1 MGKEMRLDKFLS
13 DTGRWSR
20 KEAKLLLKQGRVSV
34 ERAVER
40 SAERKVD
47 PDSARIEVDGER
59 ISWSRF
65 HYYMLHKPAGVLTA
79 TEDKNQP
86 TVLDLLPQALGRSLF
101 PVGRLDKDATGLL
114 LLTDDG
120 ALAHRLLS
128 PKYHVDKIY
137 LAQIEGTVDQS
148 DIDAFRAGM
157 TLGDGEACLPAE
169 LESLGPGKCRVT
181 LREGKYHQVKRMLAA
196 RGKPV
201 TALHRY
207 AMGPLVLDADLEAGN
222 YRKLTPEEVQ
232 NLAKF

>member
-1 MGKEMRLDKFLS
+1 MGKEIRLDKLLA

-20 KEAKLLLKQGRVSV
+20 KEARLLLKQGRVAVQGTV
-34 ERAVER
+34 ERGPER
-40 SAERKVD
+40 RVD
-47 PDSARIEVDGER
+47 PEAVRVEVDGVPV
-59 ISWSRF
+59 SWSRF

-79 TEDKNQP
+79 TEDRSQP
-86 TVLDLLPQALGRSLF
+86 TALDLLPGELRRGLF
-101 PVGRLDKDATGLL
+101 PVGRLDKDTTGLL

-137 LAQIEGTVDQS
+137 LAEIDGTVDQS
-148 DIDAFRAGM
+148 DVDAFRRGM
-157 TLGDGEACLPAE
+157 ALGEDEVCLPAE
-169 LESLGPGKCRVT
+169 LESMGPGKCKVT

-207 AMGPLVLDADLEAGN
+207 AMGPLVLDAALEAGN
-222 YRKLTPEEVQ
+222 YRELTPEEVKK
-232 NLAKF
+232 LVK

>member
-1 MGKEMRLDKFLS
+1 M
-13 DTGRWSR
+13 
-20 KEAKLLLKQGRVSV
+20 
-34 ERAVER
+34 
-40 SAERKVD
+40 
-47 PDSARIEVDGER
+47 
-59 ISWSRF
+59 
-65 HYYMLHKPAGVLTA
+65 
-79 TEDKNQP
+79 
-86 TVLDLLPQALGRSLF
+86 
-101 PVGRLDKDATGLL
+101 
-114 LLTDDG
+114 
-120 ALAHRLLS
+120 
-128 PKYHVDKIY
+128 DKIY

-169 LESLGPGKCRVT
+169 LESLGPGKCRVA